1 MKAVANFIICH
12 LKLIRFIF
20 YDFMANNVAV
30 ENAGIFS
37 HLRLVTFTQAWN
49 YNSNNHKHNLNAPGN
64 GSQYFYFCLLPFMY
78 GW

>member
-20 YDFMANNVAV
+20 NDFMAYNVAF

-37 HLRLVTFTQAWN
+37 HLRLVTSTQAWN
-49 YNSNNHKHNLNAPGN
+49 HNS
-64 GSQYFYFCLLPFMY
+64 
-78 GW
+78 